1 MRCVFIM
8 MPIVMLSAC
17 QQAAPKSASIEHAWV
32 RLPAV
37 EGRPGAAYFTLHGGP
52 VDDRLMSVS
61 SPQAIK
67 SEMHDMSMAGGIMK
81 MAPIN
86 GGLAVP
92 AKGKVT
98 FESSGKHVM
107 LFDVSPKVVSGGKM
121 ALTFAMA
128 SGQTLEADADVVT
141 AGGDEPHHGK

>member
-37 EGRPGAAYFTLHGGP
+37 EGGP